1 MEDPNRGPRRDL
13 RKHKFKL
20 DAAAETRAVAEAM
33 QCLDDMLQEKEDI
46 RKQSLREYWINYRK
60 LITHREDIDYY
71 HACTWECRQKD
82 QIRCFLPSRNA
93 YGCLAS
99 GSMHECLA
107 NTASCKAVYTTTD
120 GQLVCIFSAMV
131 IGVASSRSFANPK
144 RDGGGAGYGNRGSN
158 SFHSSDASAYR
169 AHGVGA
175 MPKRQWTGT
184 TTEEVLEDP
193 LDKVLAAKSRSNK
206 KKRKRKRKTPILL
219 AAERGRKVIEVARL
233 KDSDYRRREAQQNG
247 DVLKAEIEG
256 ILRDLVWNNTTR
268 LWLRQEREARCTT
281 KALRQMH
288 KYVDE
293 CIHDEP
299 AVRPRTCDF
308 DRIWNTT
315 MQQARSHGEDSKCM
329 GSFKKRK
336 RNLLKEAHYVH
347 IALNMWFLAQSVDS
361 CREHKFA
368 VRFRPFVV
376 GLLYAM
382 AKGPIVMSKLAEA
395 TTAAKPLEE
404 DSTSWDETFATVDGK
419 PKVCTYVMLEQDEW
433 LAIHLPLPKELCEY
447 KSSARRRVQKKVRKT
462 SATSSW
468 ISSGRSSS
476 GSSQEVYSRGDI
488 TKGGNYVQIIMQDYE
503 GKLSVTEI
511 FHMLNPA

>member
-1 MEDPNRGPRRDL
+1 MEDPNSPPRRDNL
-13 RKHKFKL
+13 RRHKSKL
-20 DAAAETRAVAEAM
+20 DAAAETRAVASAM
-33 QCLDDMLQEKEDI
+33 QCLDDMLEEKENI
-46 RKQSLREYWINYRK
+46 RKQNLREYWINYRK
-60 LITHREDIDYY
+60 LITQREDIDYY
-71 HACTWECRQKD
+71 HACTWECRQND
-82 QIRCFLPSRNA
+82 QIRCFMPSRNA
-93 YGCLAS
+93 YGCLTS

-107 NTASCKAVYTTTD
+107 NTGSCESVYTTTD

-144 RDGGGAGYGNRGSN
+144 RDGGGAGYGDRGSN
-158 SFHSSDASAYR
+158 SFHSSGADAYR

-175 MPKRQWTGT
+175 MPKRQWTGS
-184 TTEEVLEDP
+184 TTEEILEDP

-219 AAERGRKVIEVARL
+219 TAERGRKVIEVARL

-268 LWLRQEREARCTT
+268 LWLRQEREARCTA

-293 CIHDEP
+293 CIYDEP
-299 AVRPRTCDF
+299 AVRPRTCDL
-308 DRIWNTT
+308 DRIWNTN
-315 MQQARSHGEDSKCM
+315 MQQARSHGEDPKCL

-382 AKGPIVMSKLAEA
+382 AKGPIVISKLAE
-395 TTAAKPLEE
+395 TTE
-404 DSTSWDETFATVDGK
+404 DDGK

-447 KSSARRRVQKKVRKT
+447 KSSPRRRVQKKVRKT

-468 ISSGRSSS
+468 VGSGRSSS
-476 GSSQEVYSRGDI
+476 SSSSSSQEVYSRGDI

-503 GKLSVTEI
+503 GKLGATEI